1 VIETNARLSK
11 TLQIFN
17 AINTTGLDLNGG
29 DIFKLRMF
37 EYLKNKKGKDDNA
50 FNEISKLYEKI
61 DSYNKDAKYDV
72 TNINEILEFYKY
84 ILIAKYDLPIVLYS
98 YGTDTFYERLFDTI
112 FNNYQWEHFKNNVN
126 NLELSLEEIDQL
138 IEARYK
144 WENNWYL
151 TAEDMFCY
159 KIIEYSRYSKYAD
172 LLPVILLYSNLN
184 CDIFNFVRK
193 LSRVYFI
200 YSVRFQKA
208 INEIHS
214 WTYELIKDIINNNL
228 TGEEL
233 LSKIKDKIG
242 NEGTHNTGYYDLN
255 WFISENLTDNTKRKY
270 LVCLLSAMLE
280 EEDYKTSSK
289 KKIDELETSFWKTE
303 IDIEHIQSYHDED
316 ENKREKIWN
325 EWGNE
330 LNSIGNLM
338 ILERNKNRSIR
349 NKQYNEKI
357 KCYGK
362 SKFSIVKKQVECYP
376 EWTLEKCQ
384 ERKKAET
391 KKLLNYLFE

>member
-1 VIETNARLSK
+1 
-11 TLQIFN
+11 
-17 AINTTGLDLNGG
+17 
-29 DIFKLRMF
+29 
-37 EYLKNKKGKDDNA
+37 
-50 FNEISKLYEKI
+50 
-61 DSYNKDAKYDV
+61 
-72 TNINEILEFYKY
+72 
-84 ILIAKYDLPIVLYS
+84 
-98 YGTDTFYERLFDTI
+98 
-112 FNNYQWEHFKNNVN
+112 
-126 NLELSLEEIDQL
+126 
-138 IEARYK
+138 
-144 WENNWYL
+144 
-151 TAEDMFCY
+151 
-159 KIIEYSRYSKYAD
+159 
-172 LLPVILLYSNLN
+172 
-184 CDIFNFVRK
+184 
-193 LSRVYFI
+193 
-200 YSVRFQKA
+200 VRFQKA

-242 NEGTHNTGYYDLN
+242 NEGTHNTGDYDLN
-255 WFISENLTDNTKRKY
+255 WFISENLTDNTKSKY

-280 EEDYKTSSK
+280 ENYTTPCNKE
-289 KKIDELETSFWKTE
+289 IDELESFFWKTE

-349 NKQYNEKI
+349 NKQYNDKI
-357 KCYGK
+357 KCYSD